1 MGPYYIAE
9 VYTDLIYKI
18 KRSSESKEN
27 IIHHDRLK
35 PYFVK
40 CKHWRQEGTKD
51 LPSTSKSREPEKE
64 RGNTCNKQ
72 DNRRSTRQRRAP
84 EYFES

>member
-1 MGPYYIAE
+1 MDGTILYCE

-35 PYFVK
+35 PFFGK
-40 CKHWRQEGTKD
+40 CKHWRQEGTKIF
-51 LPSTSKSREPEKE
+51 
-64 RGNTCNKQ
+64 
-72 DNRRSTRQRRAP
+72 RQRRNLWSLKKKEKIHVINRITA
-84 EYFES
+84 EVQDKEEHQNIL